1 VCLTQSQERI
11 VQDMDWVR
19 DTTLLGEKP
28 AGRSFFST
36 PWFCLIPRSA
46 PLLPHIPEW
55 RLVLEMNLNERLWI
69 MGCIK
74 SVELKQVVIKSLI
87 TSPFNASSLLHV
99 SVPSCTATFS
109 SLIKASFVTTVL
121 I

>member
-1 VCLTQSQERI
+1 
-11 VQDMDWVR
+11 MDWVR

-36 PWFCLIPRSA
+36 PDFLKIPPNA
-46 PLLPHIPEW
+46 PLLPHIPE
-55 RLVLEMNLNERLWI
+55 R
-69 MGCIK
+69 
-74 SVELKQVVIKSLI
+74 VIKSLI
-87 TSPFNASSLLHV
+87 TSPFNASSLLYV